1 MVAHGTGR
9 WEPQPRPASALAAGA
24 PDGTLGGEQ
33 PRQPPEE
40 DGMDGLER
48 ELEQAA
54 ALVREARYVVALVG
68 AGISKESGIPTF
80 RGEGGLWTRYGEP
93 DMRGFQ
99 RFLEDPAGWWQAR
112 LRGPDG
118 PGSELAEA
126 LAAARPN
133 AGHLALAEL
142 ERMGFLRHVITQNID
157 NLHQEA
163 GSRAVTEIHG
173 NRTKL
178 RCIECH
184 HRWPADQF
192 PIREIPPRC
201 PHCHGLVKS
210 DTVMFGEVIPHDA
223 IRSCYEQV
231 EQCDLMLLVGTSAV
245 VYPAA
250 DFPVL
255 TVQRGGRLIEVN
267 PEETPLSPLAAV
279 VLRGPAGT
287 LLPALVQRLGGQVPS
302 A

>member
-1 MVAHGTGR
+1 M
-9 WEPQPRPASALAAGA
+9 
-24 PDGTLGGEQ
+24 EQ
-33 PRQPPEE
+33 
-40 DGMDGLER
+40 
-48 ELEQAA
+48 LEQEIERAA
-54 ALVREARYVVALVG
+54 ALIRRAAYVVALVG

-80 RGEGGLWTRYGEP
+80 RGQGGLWTRYGEP

-99 RFLEDPAGWWQAR
+99 RFLEDPEAWWQAR
-112 LRGPDG
+112 LSGASG
-118 PGSELAEA
+118 PGSELAAA

-142 ERMGFLRHVITQNID
+142 ERMGYLRHIITQNID

-184 HRWPADQF
+184 RRWPADEF
-192 PIREIPPRC
+192 ALEELPPRC
-201 PHCHGLVKS
+201 PHCRGLVKS
-210 DTVMFGEVIPHDA
+210 DTVMFGEPIPYDA
-223 IRSCYEQV
+223 LRSCYEQV
-231 EQCDLMLLVGTSAV
+231 ERCDLMLLVGTSAA

-250 DFPVL
+250 DFPVM
-255 TVQRGGRLIEVN
+255 TVQRGGRLIEIN
-267 PEETPLSPLAAV
+267 PEETPLSPLAEV
-279 VLRGPAGT
+279 ILRAPAGT
-287 LLPALVQRLGGQVPS
+287 ALPAIVRHLGGGVPS